1 MTNIFLPIIST
12 PPVVADLNDKAQE
25 FFDILKKDGRQQR
38 PLMEWSENLARAAAI
53 RTSSLA
59 RLNYWAH
66 CEPNGPC
73 PNEVARS
80 VGCVFPFDY
89 SERGNN
95 IESLV
100 AGTPDVKVAFDALAN
115 SPSHRDH
122 MFGVGSFLER
132 QNRVGI
138 HVRYDSSSTF
148 KWYYSILIAELV

>member
-1 MTNIFLPIIST
+1 MNIYL
-12 PPVVADLNDKAQE
+12 PVVAIPPIAPDQPSKAQE
-25 FFDILKKDGRQQR
+25 FFEMLKNDPRQNR
-38 PLMEWSENLARAAAI
+38 KLMEWSKLLEQAAGI
-53 RTSSLA
+53 RTESLA
-59 RLNYWAH
+59 RLDYWAH

-89 SERGNN
+89 SDRGNN

-100 AGTPDVKVAFDALAN
+100 AGTPDVAVAFEALAN

-122 MFGVGSFLER
+122 MFGVGQFLKR
-132 QNRVGI
+132 QNRVGV

-148 KWYYSILIAELV
+148 KWYYSILIAELI

>member
-1 MTNIFLPIIST
+1 MNIYI
-12 PPVVADLNDKAQE
+12 PVVAVPPINPDQPSKAQE
-25 FFDILKKDGRQQR
+25 FFEMLKNDPRQNR
-38 PLMEWSENLARAAAI
+38 KLMEWSKLLEKAASI
-53 RTSSLA
+53 RTESLA
-59 RLNYWAH
+59 RLGYWAH

-89 SERGNN
+89 SEKGNN

-100 AGTPDVKVAFDALAN
+100 AGTPDVAVAFEALAN
-115 SPSHRDH
+115 SPSHRNH

>member
-1 MTNIFLPIIST
+1 MNIYL
-12 PPVVADLNDKAQE
+12 PVVAVPPINPDQPSKAQE
-25 FFDILKKDGRQQR
+25 FFEMLKNDPRQNR
-38 PLMEWSENLARAAAI
+38 KLIEWSKLLEKAASI
-53 RTSSLA
+53 RTESLA
-59 RLNYWAH
+59 RLDYWAH

-89 SERGNN
+89 SEKGNN

-100 AGTPDVKVAFDALAN
+100 AGTPDVAVAFEALAN

-122 MFGVGSFLER
+122 MFGVGPFLNR

-148 KWYYSILIAELV
+148 KWYYSILIAELI

>member
-1 MTNIFLPIIST
+1 MNIYLPIVSV
-12 PPVVADLNDKAQE
+12 PPILPDQLDKAQE
-25 FFDILKKDGRQQR
+25 FFEMLKNDPRQNR
-38 PLMEWSENLARAAAI
+38 KLMEWSKLLEQAASI
-53 RTSSLA
+53 RTESLA

>member
-1 MTNIFLPIIST
+1 MNIYLPIVSV
-12 PPVVADLNDKAQE
+12 PPILPDQLDKAQE
-25 FFDILKKDGRQQR
+25 FFEMLKNDPRQNR
-38 PLMEWSENLARAAAI
+38 KLMEWSKLLESAASI
-53 RTSSLA
+53 RTESLS

-80 VGCVFPFDY
+80 VGCVFPSDY
-89 SERGNN
+89 SEKGND

-100 AGTPDVKVAFDALAN
+100 AGTPDVNAAFEALAN
-115 SPSHRDH
+115 SPPHRDH
-122 MFGVGSFLER
+122 MFGVGPFFQR

-138 HVRYDSSSTF
+138 HVRYDSGSTF

>member
-1 MTNIFLPIIST
+1 MNIYLPIVSV
-12 PPVVADLNDKAQE
+12 PPILPDQLDKAQE
-25 FFDILKKDGRQQR
+25 FFELLKADPRQNR
-38 PLMEWSENLARAAAI
+38 KLMEWSKLLESAASI
-53 RTSSLA
+53 RTESLA
-59 RLNYWAH
+59 RLDYWAH

-89 SERGNN
+89 SEKGNN

-100 AGTPDVKVAFDALAN
+100 AGTPDVAVAFEALAN

-122 MFGVGSFLER
+122 MFGVGQFLKR

-148 KWYYSILIAELV
+148 KWYYSILIAELI